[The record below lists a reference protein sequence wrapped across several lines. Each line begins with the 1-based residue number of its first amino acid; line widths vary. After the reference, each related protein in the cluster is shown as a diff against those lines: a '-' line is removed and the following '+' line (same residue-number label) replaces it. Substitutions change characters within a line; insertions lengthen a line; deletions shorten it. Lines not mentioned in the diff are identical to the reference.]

1 MYLLLGGHLPPP
13 PASKHLSLDTHRGD
27 MVETGA
33 VISTIAGAVTAL
45 FAVFLTFYLRNHWQ
59 EIQSLRSMQTELEQ
73 NTERVREL
81 ADLLVGDLQ
90 RQQVD
95 LPIDVP
101 PGTKIEIR
109 YVVSFPGTLSTTAFE
124 QLKHSGM
131 FLRLSPDV
139 RRSLFEL
146 YDTIDRI
153 NRLRQ
158 HRERIHFDDIGN
170 VHIVIDPSE
179 LDVEPNASVSEDDL
193 PEETRRR
200 LADLR
205 EMRRAMSG
213 VNRSILELIASISSP
228 GMIDDLGLEQFVETD
243 RRRGPGRGSSVDGRG
258 SDDVDLEGMRS
269 VLREIERASIWSRFI

>member
-1 MYLLLGGHLPPP
+1 
-13 PASKHLSLDTHRGD
+13 

-33 VISTIAGAVTAL
+33 VVSILAGVVTAL
-45 FAVFLTFYLRNHWQ
+45 FAVFLTFYLRNQWQ
-59 EIQSLRSMQTELEQ
+59 EIQSLRAIQTELEQ
-73 NTERVREL
+73 NTERIQEL
-81 ADLLVGDLQ
+81 ADLLTGDLQ

-95 LPIDVP
+95 LPIEVP

-109 YVVSFPGTLSTTAFE
+109 YVVSFPSSLSTTAFE

-131 FLRLSPDV
+131 FLRLSPDI

-158 HRERIHFDDIGN
+158 HRERIHFKDIGN

-179 LDVEPNASVSEDDL
+179 LDVEQGAFVSEEDL
-193 PEETRRR
+193 SEETQQR

-205 EMRRAMSG
+205 RMRRAMKG
-213 VNRSILELIASISSP
+213 VNRSILRLIAAISSP
-228 GMIDDLGLEQFVETD
+228 EMVENLELDSFTETD
-243 RRRGPGRGSSVDGRG
+243 HRHDPRRESGSRSQSASKTDLDEMHSILSDVERDSV
-258 SDDVDLEGMRS
+258 
-269 VLREIERASIWSRFI
+269 WSRFM

>member
-1 MYLLLGGHLPPP
+1 
-13 PASKHLSLDTHRGD
+13 
-27 MVETGA
+27 MVETAA
-33 VISTIAGAVTAL
+33 VIPILAGAFTAL
-45 FAVFLTFYLRNHWQ
+45 FAVFLTFYLRNQWQ
-59 EIQSLRSMQTELEQ
+59 EIQSLRAIQTELEQ
-73 NTERVREL
+73 NTERIR
-81 ADLLVGDLQ
+81 DLSKLLSDDLQ

-95 LPIDVP
+95 LPVEVP

-109 YVVSFPGTLSTTAFE
+109 YVVSFPSSLSTTAFE

-158 HRERIHFDDIGN
+158 HRERIHFDDVGN

-179 LDVEPNASVSEDDL
+179 LDVEAGTSVSENDL
-193 PEETRRR
+193 PAEIRQR

-205 EMRRAMSG
+205 EMRRAMTG
-213 VNRSILELIASISSP
+213 VNKSILRLIASTASP
-228 GMIDDLGLEQFVETD
+228 EMVSDLELEPFVET
-243 RRRGPGRGSSVDGRG
+243 GHG
-258 SDDVDLEGMRS
+258 SDLQRELRLDSRQSCEVDIEEMRS
-269 VLREIERASIWSRFI
+269 VLINVERKSAWSRFM